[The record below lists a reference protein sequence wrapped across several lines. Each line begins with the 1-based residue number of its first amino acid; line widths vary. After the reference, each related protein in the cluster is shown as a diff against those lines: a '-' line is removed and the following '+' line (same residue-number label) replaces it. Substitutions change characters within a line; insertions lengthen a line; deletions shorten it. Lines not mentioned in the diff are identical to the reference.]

1 MTIALPAGMT
11 KGWGGPA
18 WADALPAVWFP
29 VASPEPPVPS
39 GFAAGLGLALALFPL
54 LATLPALGLLQPMKK
69 NRARS
74 PIRENKRADF
84 TQPPCASEIRIED
97 FVPEHLFKGQYRQ
110 GTITEGLKGQYRQG
124 TITEGLR

>member
-1 MTIALPAGMT
+1 MT

-18 WADALPAVWFP
+18 WAWAGAPPAGFP
-29 VASPEPPVPS
+29 VASPEPPVAS

-54 LATLPALGLLQPMKK
+54 LAKLLALGLLQPMKK

-84 TQPPCASEIRIED
+84 TQPPCTSKIRIED
-97 FVPEHLFKGQYRQ
+97 FVPEYLFKGQYHQ
-110 GTITEGLKGQYRQG
+110 GTIN
-124 TITEGLR
+124 